1 MVLIMMVALVAVVL
15 YLSDGNTRRD
25 MKHMSLFSMND
36 KGDSNKY
43 AVIPDVKEFGDR
55 QKQLDTQYITQKEE
69 LARYFLQFQMTGDTV
84 GMLSIQAELEE
95 LNKQYDTALAEIEGG
110 VTMEFK
116 VKKRCTRCLELLNEK
131 GKCTNP
137 KCPKYTKNNISS
149 KCKE

>member
-1 MVLIMMVALVAVVL
+1 MALIMMVALVARVL
-15 YLSDGNTRRD
+15 CLSDGNTRRD

-36 KGDSNKY
+36 KGDRK
-43 AVIPDVKEFGDR
+43 
-55 QKQLDTQYITQKEE
+55 KQLDTQYITQKEE

-95 LNKQYDTALAEIEGG
+95 LNKQYDTTLADTEGG
-110 VTMEFK
+110 DTMEFK
-116 VKKRCTRCLELLNEK
+116 VKKRCIRCLELLNEN

-137 KCPKYTKNNISS
+137 KCPKCTKNNTSS